1 MNIKLKTCSCQR
13 NNLSLWK
20 KFSENLKNLLK
31 SKMKPDVFE
40 KFFQDFKKINLF
52 YTSPSLSVHLI
63 EKNYKPVAKFK
74 NQIDSYLALSPKPFS
89 ELKKE
94 KKIKVIMVNRAL
106 FYIFLFYL
114 VLEFNIDFSRI
125 QTILKNSLY
134 EVEAEILNNKG
145 DLYLLPEKRAK
156 PYLDKFPFIERF
168 PFNLSHYFMLFSKN
182 PFFNE
187 IKTALF
193 SIDKNIIRSL
203 GFEEI
208 EEVNIWIKF
217 FSLIIKIFPQLIEKS
232 TILETFLNVPFFG
245 IAIYHNTYLYANPY
259 FCKLLGYTLE
269 ELKKLAIWEIF
280 YYEEDKEKIKKT
292 VEKILKG
299 EYFLN
304 LIFQ

>member
-1 MNIKLKTCSCQR
+1 M
-13 NNLSLWK
+13 
-20 KFSENLKNLLK
+20 
-31 SKMKPDVFE
+31 
-40 KFFQDFKKINLF
+40 
-52 YTSPSLSVHLI
+52 
-63 EKNYKPVAKFK
+63 
-74 NQIDSYLALSPKPFS
+74 
-89 ELKKE
+89 
-94 KKIKVIMVNRAL
+94 
-106 FYIFLFYL
+106 

-232 TILETFLNVPFFG
+232 TILETFLNVPFLVL
-245 IAIYHNTYLYANPY
+245 LYII
-259 FCKLLGYTLE
+259 T
-269 ELKKLAIWEIF
+269 
-280 YYEEDKEKIKKT
+280 
-292 VEKILKG
+292 
-299 EYFLN
+299 
-304 LIFQ
+304 LIFMQILISVNY